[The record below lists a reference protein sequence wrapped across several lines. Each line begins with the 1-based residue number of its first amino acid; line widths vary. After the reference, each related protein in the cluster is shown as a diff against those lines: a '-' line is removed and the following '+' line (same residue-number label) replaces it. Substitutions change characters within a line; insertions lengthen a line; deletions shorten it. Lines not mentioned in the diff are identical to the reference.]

1 MLCDDQNW
9 RWGEVS
15 RKAVSHSFISA
26 SILTILHGQFVW
38 WHFCQNDSF
47 VISFSFCKRTCCQ
60 TFRELFAST
69 CVLDI
74 QRGKTTRESAVARK
88 NWQSLLKILTW
99 KNSIHTNTYAV
110 QICYLSTAETQSSNE
125 ILKSRKVFNRE
136 DWIQF
141 FLTRK
146 VTALIF
152 PLRPAEALT
161 KPKSCNRS
169 VVVDQKHERRI

>member
-1 MLCDDQNW
+1 MTLLSKWLFCHLVFVLQEDMLSNLQ
-9 RWGEVS
+9 R
-15 RKAVSHSFISA
+15 A
-26 SILTILHGQFVW
+26 
-38 WHFCQNDSF
+38 
-47 VISFSFCKRTCCQ
+47 
-60 TFRELFAST
+60 FRQHLR
-69 CVLDI
+69 LDI
-74 QRGKTTRESAVARK
+74 QRGKTTRELAVARK